1 MRTLVS
7 LDIETTGIDADR
19 DAILEIGVVKFCGNE
34 IIEEWSSIVNPN
46 RDIPPKITELT
57 GITAEMVRTE
67 SIGLW
72 DALRETQRVVG
83 SAPIIGHNIQFDL
96 AFLRKQRL
104 FTTNDSIDTFE
115 LASILVPHAGRY
127 SLSSLGKALG
137 IDIGDSHRALDD
149 ARTAFHLYA
158 KIFERAVELPNDVLE
173 EITRHAEKLAW
184 SLANFWREAL
194 EAQSRGVFSTTLGA
208 QFKRV
213 QGQKTAVSPA
223 AQLRRQALRNAKSL
237 KPNETMVALNVDE
250 VAQVLSP
257 GGAFSQMLPSFE
269 ARTQQVEMMR
279 KVTQAFNDG
288 DKFLIE
294 AGTGTGK
301 SLAYLIPSMLW
312 ARQNGERVVISTNT
326 INLQEQLADKDVPMV
341 IEALK
346 GKFLPAKAD
355 YVDEDGLGSDNL
367 MGGAELRAAVMKGK
381 GRYVCQQRVL
391 DLRKAGPRTLDEARL
406 LTKIL
411 IWLPSTVTGDA
422 DELFFPSPGERAV
435 FSHLSAQ
442 SPACNTNTCSASDCF
457 FYQAR
462 RLAESAHV
470 VIVNHALLLADIAV
484 ENRALPEYNYLVLDE
499 GHHMEA
505 AATDSLTYMMDRDTM
520 VREFD
525 DLARP
530 AGGRGKPSGLLPE
543 IAGRCKQAL
552 PVQDSAKVEHAC
564 NLIGDQ
570 VQRAANGLEVF
581 FAQAADFLSNLLTA
595 DAGDY
600 AQKLRITR
608 ATRNSG
614 GWPRVELAFDNF
626 YKELTIIVKSL
637 NALMVAL
644 NEEAENIDGFELQ
657 LARMTGMIRFFTEAS
672 EQLHHLI
679 LKPSDDRIYW
689 AEVEAP
695 RYGRGSI
702 GSRIRAPGSATA
714 SVNNARVRLFTA
726 PLHIGP
732 LMLEQVWKKKKS
744 VVLTSATMRTAT
756 AMTRNQPTFDY
767 IQNRLSAHDTDT
779 LAVGSP
785 FDYKTSAL
793 VYVVSDMPEPNQ
805 AGYQPAL
812 ERALIELFRASQ
824 GRGMALFTSHSALKM
839 TGKVIGPELQ
849 KYGITVFEQSE
860 GTSRRAL
867 LEQFRAAEKGVL
879 LGTRS
884 FWEGVDVQGE
894 QLSALAICKLP
905 FDVPTDPII
914 AARSETFQD
923 SFNEYSIPETVLRFR
938 QGFGRLIRSK
948 TDRGVVAVLD
958 RRVISKGYGAAFLN
972 ALPSPTIRR
981 GPTTA
986 LAQHV
991 AEWLKPPAG

>member
-7 LDIETTGIDADR
+7 LDIETTGIDPER
-19 DAILEIGVVKFCGNE
+19 DAILEIGVVKFNGDD
-34 IIEEWSSIVNPN
+34 ILEEWSAIVNPN
-46 RDIPPKITELT
+46 RDIPPKIIELT
-57 GITAEMVRTE
+57 GITPEMVRTE
-67 SIGLW
+67 GIGLW

-83 SAPIIGHNIQFDL
+83 AAPIIGHNIQFDL
-96 AFLRKQRL
+96 GFLRKQRL

-115 LASILVPHAGRY
+115 LAGILVPHAGRY
-127 SLSSLGKALG
+127 SLSSLGTALG

-149 ARTAFHLYA
+149 ARTAFHLYR
-158 KIFERAVELPNDVLE
+158 KIFERAVDLPTDVLD

-184 SLANFWREAL
+184 PLAPFWREAL
-194 EAQSRGVFSTTLGA
+194 ETQARGVFSTSIGA
-208 QFKRV
+208 QFQRAK
-213 QGQKTAVSPA
+213 GQKTALSPA
-223 AQLRRQALRNAKSL
+223 AQLRRQTLRTAKPL
-237 KPNETMVALNVDE
+237 KPNETIAPLDVDE
-250 VAQVLSP
+250 VAHVLSP
-257 GGAFSQMLPSFE
+257 GGAFSQMLPNFE
-269 ARTQQVEMMR
+269 TRTQQVDMMR
-279 KVTQAFNDG
+279 KVTQAFNEG
-288 DKFLIE
+288 DKYLIE

-301 SLAYLIPSMLW
+301 SLAYLIPAMLW
-312 ARQNGERVVISTNT
+312 AQQNGERVVISTNT

-341 IEALK
+341 IEALS
-346 GKFLPAKAD
+346 GKFSATPA
-355 YVDEDGLGSDNL
+355 SDDDDNPTL
-367 MGGAELRAAVMKGK
+367 LAGELRAAVMKGK

-411 IWLPSTVTGDA
+411 IWLPTTVTGDA
-422 DELFFPSPGERAV
+422 DELFFPAPGERAA
-435 FSHLSAQ
+435 FAHLSAQ

-499 GHHMEA
+499 GHHMET
-505 AATDSLTYMMDRDTM
+505 AATDSLTYAMDRDTLL
-520 VREFD
+520 REFD

-530 AGGRGKPSGLLPE
+530 AGARGKASGLLSE

-564 NLIGDQ
+564 NLISEQ
-570 VQRAANGLEVF
+570 VQRATNAVEVF
-581 FAQAADFLSNLLTA
+581 FGQISDFLANLA
-595 DAGDY
+595 SGESSDY

-614 GWPRVELAFDNF
+614 GWPRVELSFDNF
-626 YKELTIIVKSL
+626 YKDLTIVVKSL
-637 NALMVAL
+637 NALLVAL
-644 NEEAENIDGFELQ
+644 NEEAENIDNFDLQ
-657 LARMTGMIRFFTEAS
+657 LARMTGAIRFFTEAS

-689 AEVEAP
+689 AEIEAP
-695 RYGRGSI
+695 KYGRGSI
-702 GSRIRAPGSATA
+702 GSRVRVPGVAA
-714 SVNNARVRLFTA
+714 AANAKVRLYAA
-726 PLHIGP
+726 PLHVGP
-732 LMLEQVWKKKKS
+732 LMLEHVWKKKRG

-756 AMTRNQPTFDY
+756 AMTNNQPTFDY
-767 IQNRLSAHDTDT
+767 IQNRLSAHDTES

-785 FDYKTSAL
+785 FDYKSSSL

-805 AGYQPAL
+805 AGYQQML

-824 GRGMALFTSHSALKM
+824 GRGMALFTSYSALKM
-839 TGKVIGPELQ
+839 TSKVIAPELQ

-860 GTSRRAL
+860 GMSRRSL
-867 LEQFRAAEKGVL
+867 LEQFRAADKGVL

-948 TDRGVVAVLD
+948 TDRGVVAILD

-972 ALPSPTIRR
+972 ALPAPTIRR
-981 GPTTA
+981 GPVTA
-986 LAQHV
+986 MGQHV
-991 AEWLKPPAG
+991 REWLGVK

>member
-7 LDIETTGIDADR
+7 LDIETTGLDPER
-19 DAILEIGVVKFCGNE
+19 DAILEIGIVKFNGDD
-34 IIEEWSSIVNPN
+34 ILEEWSAIVNPN
-46 RDIPPKITELT
+46 RDIPPKIIELT
-57 GITAEMVRTE
+57 GITPEMVRTE
-67 SIGLW
+67 GIGLW

-83 SAPIIGHNIQFDL
+83 TAPIIGHNIQFDL
-96 AFLRKQRL
+96 GFLRKQRL
-104 FTTNDSIDTFE
+104 FPTNESIDTFE
-115 LASILVPHAGRY
+115 LAGILVPHAGRY
-127 SLSSLGKALG
+127 SLSSLGTALG

-149 ARTAFHLYA
+149 ARTAFHLYR
-158 KIFERAVELPNDVLE
+158 KIFERAVDLPNDVLE
-173 EITRHAEKLAW
+173 EIARHAEKLAW
-184 SLANFWREAL
+184 PLAPFWREAL
-194 EAQSRGVFSTTLGA
+194 ETQARGVFSTSIGA
-208 QFKRV
+208 QFKRAK
-213 QGQKTAVSPA
+213 GQKTALSPA
-223 AQLRRQALRNAKSL
+223 AQLRRQALRSAKPL
-237 KPNETMVALNVDE
+237 KPNEMIKPLDIGE
-250 VAQVLSP
+250 VAHVLSP
-257 GGAFSQMLPSFE
+257 GGAFSQMLPNFE
-269 ARTQQVEMMR
+269 ARTQQIDMMR
-279 KVTQAFNDG
+279 KVTQAFNEG
-288 DKFLIE
+288 DKYLIE

-301 SLAYLIPSMLW
+301 SLAYLIPAMLW
-312 ARQNGERVVISTNT
+312 AQQNGERVVISTNT

-341 IEALK
+341 IEALS
-346 GKFLPAKAD
+346 GKFSANPQSDDDADDEIAPPAT
-355 YVDEDGLGSDNL
+355 
-367 MGGAELRAAVMKGK
+367 ELRAAVMKGK

-411 IWLPSTVTGDA
+411 IWLPTTVTGDA
-422 DELFFPSPGERAV
+422 DELFFPAPGERAA
-435 FSHLSAQ
+435 FAHLSAQ

-505 AATDSLTYMMDRDTM
+505 AATDSLTYVMDRDTLL
-520 VREFD
+520 REFD

-530 AGGRGKPSGLLPE
+530 AGGRGKASGLLSE

-564 NLIGDQ
+564 NLIAEQ
-570 VQRAANGLEVF
+570 VQRATNAVDVF
-581 FAQAADFLSNLLTA
+581 FGQISDFLANLA
-595 DAGDY
+595 SGESSDY

-614 GWPRVELAFDNF
+614 GWSRVELSFDNF
-626 YKELTIIVKSL
+626 YKDLTIVVKSL

-644 NEEAENIDGFELQ
+644 NEEAENIDNFDLQ
-657 LARMTGMIRFFTEAS
+657 LARMTGAIRFFSEVS
-672 EQLHHLI
+672 EQMHHMI

-689 AEVEAP
+689 AEIEAP
-695 RYGRGSI
+695 KFGRGSI
-702 GSRIRAPGSATA
+702 GSRVRMPGVAA
-714 SVNNARVRLFTA
+714 AANAKVRLYAA
-726 PLHIGP
+726 PLHVGP
-732 LMLEQVWKKKKS
+732 LMLEQVWKKKRG

-756 AMTRNQPTFDY
+756 AMTNNQPTFDY
-767 IQNRLSAHDTDT
+767 IQNRLSAHDTES

-785 FDYKTSAL
+785 FDYKSSSL

-805 AGYQPAL
+805 AGYQQML

-824 GRGMALFTSHSALKM
+824 GRGMALFTSYSALKM
-839 TGKVIGPELQ
+839 TSKVIAPELQ

-860 GTSRRAL
+860 GMSRRSL
-867 LEQFRAAEKGVL
+867 LEQFRAAQKGVL

-948 TDRGVVAVLD
+948 TDRGVVAILD

-972 ALPSPTIRR
+972 ALPAPTIRR
-981 GPTTA
+981 GPVTA
-986 LAQHV
+986 MGQHV
-991 AEWLKPPAG
+991 REWLKS